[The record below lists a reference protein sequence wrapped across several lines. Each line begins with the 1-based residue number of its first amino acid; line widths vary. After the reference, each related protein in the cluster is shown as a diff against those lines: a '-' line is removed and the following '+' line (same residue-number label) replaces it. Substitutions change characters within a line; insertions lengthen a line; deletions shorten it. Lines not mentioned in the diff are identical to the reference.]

1 MVYKVKIHRGNIF
14 NLEFL
19 FFLFFL
25 LNKNSQEAQ
34 IDAELYLLNII
45 MITND
50 RLMLKFSNMNGSVML
65 INHKT

>member
-14 NLEFL
+14 NLEFF